1 MYIYY
6 IYIIH
11 LPSFI
16 NHFIIT
22 LRDLPKEKSNHFI
35 AKCSILNF
43 QNKSFYRHSCLACTF
58 PIQFY
63 FTVKR

>member
-22 LRDLPKEKSNHFI
+22 LRDLPKQKSNHFI
-35 AKCSILNF
+35 AKCLILNF
-43 QNKSFYRHSCLACTF
+43 QNKCF
-58 PIQFY
+58 
-63 FTVKR
+63 